1 MKTLKFGLIGILLVS
16 TSFLSTQLHA
26 NNIIEPTA
34 VELRAALSK
43 MVQNPKL
50 KENGIA
56 EGNVSV
62 SFTLSPKGEIQ
73 IVNIDAD
80 SEYLSEFVRKKLDS
94 QKVDLP
100 NSRLDK
106 VYYLTLFFELL

>member
-16 TSFLSTQLHA
+16 TSFLSAQLLA

-34 VELRAALSK
+34 IELRAALSK
-43 MVQNPKL
+43 MVQNPNL
-50 KENGIA
+50 KVNGIA
-56 EGNVSV
+56 AGDVRL
-62 SFTLSPKGEIQ
+62 SFTINHKGEIS

-80 SEYLSEFVRKKLDS
+80 SEYLGEFVRKKLNS

-106 VYYLTLFFELL
+106 VYYLTLRFELV